1 MTIKCLCYY
10 YVIDLNKL
18 EFKYSSMTSKYHS
31 VNNLKVSEELL
42 LFVNNE
48 LFNGTD
54 ISPEKFWKDFD
65 KAVHELAPKNKELID
80 FRETLQKKIDKWHID
95 NKGKNIQIK
104 EYKNFLKEIGYLKDE
119 GPDFKIET
127 SDIDEEIATIAGPQ
141 LVVPIMNARYALNA
155 ANARWM
161 SLYDSLYGTDVI
173 EASEDSTSERY
184 DPERGEIVIKYG
196 REFLDKFF
204 GLKDFSWRRITG
216 IAIQN
221 KELKVLKG
229 VDVTTLKDENKF
241 IGHRGEADNPSAIIL
256 KNNNLHIEILKNP
269 RAFSA
274 QQDHAGISDIILES
288 AVSTICDNEDSVA
301 AVDAEDKVICYRN
314 WLGLMKGDLVT
325 RFEKEGKTLERKL
338 NPNRSYISKE
348 GKGLKLHGRSLLLIR
363 NVGHLMTNPSIIL
376 KDGSEIPEGLMDAFI
391 TTAAALHDKKKK
403 GNSRAGSIYIVK
415 PKMHG
420 PDETAFTNEIFTKV
434 EEVLKLKKYTCKIG
448 IMDEERRTSS
458 NLKECIRTLKHR
470 VFFINTGFL
479 DRTGDE
485 MHTSMEAGPMIKKGD
500 MKSSKWIGAY
510 ENNNVDIG
518 LACGF
523 SGKAQIGKG
532 MWAMPDKMKDMLDQK
547 TGHLNAG
554 ANCAWV
560 PSPTAAALHALHYHE
575 INIFDVQKKLCKR
588 DKAKIDDLLTIPI
601 ADRPNWSVD
610 EINKEIS
617 NSAQTLLGYVV
628 RWIDQGGGCSKVPDI
643 NNVGLMEDRATLRIS
658 SQHIA
663 NWVHHGVTTK
673 LQVIEIMK
681 EMAKI
686 VDRQN
691 ENDRNYV
698 KMSAD
703 YDRSIAFQTA
713 CELIFKGKDQ
723 PSGYTEPL
731 LHLNRLKKKLS

>member
-1 MTIKCLCYY
+1 
-10 YVIDLNKL
+10 
-18 EFKYSSMTSKYHS
+18 MTSKYHS

-80 FRETLQKKIDKWHID
+80 YRETLQKKIDKWHID
-95 NKGKNIQIK
+95 NKGKDIQIEK
-104 EYKNFLKEIGYLKDE
+104 YKSFLKEIGYLKDE

-196 REFLDKFF
+196 REFLDKYFT
-204 GLKDFSWRRITG
+204 LKDFSWRKITG

-229 VDVTTLKDENKF
+229 VDITTLKDENKF
-241 IGHRGEADNPSAIIL
+241 VGHRGEADNPSALIL

-547 TGHLNAG
+547 TGHLKAG

-575 INIFDVQKKLCKR
+575 INIFDVQKKLSKR

-628 RWIDQGGGCSKVPDI
+628 RWIDQGVGCSKVPDI

-673 LQVIEIMK
+673 MQVIEIMK
-681 EMAKI
+681 EMAKV
-686 VDRQN
+686 VDKQN
-691 ENDRNYV
+691 ENDQNYV
-698 KMSAD
+698 KMSSD

-713 CELIFKGKDQ
+713 CELIFKGKEQ

-731 LHLNRLKKKLS
+731 LHLNRLKKKSA